1 MTLDKLS
8 HFRKCCSG
16 SPLLT
21 GSIYLAVLGLIFGLI
36 MVVLG
41 SGSMINA
48 GRNVNTV
55 GTLLI
60 VCGLLN
66 FLAHGSLMFGSL
78 KHNQTTL
85 MAYLVLASLKTLLVI
100 VVSVLVLFGLFKE
113 GVYLFIIGTIS
124 TLVNAYSLIWVFH
137 FYKELKLGDINNV
150 QKA

>member
-1 MTLDKLS
+1 
-8 HFRKCCSG
+8 
-16 SPLLT
+16 
-21 GSIYLAVLGLIFGLI
+21 

-41 SGSMINA
+41 SMING
-48 GRNVNTV
+48 GRNLNTV

-60 VCGLLN
+60 VCGVLN
-66 FLAHGSLMFGSL
+66 FLAHGSLIFGSL
-78 KHNQTTL
+78 KHNQATL